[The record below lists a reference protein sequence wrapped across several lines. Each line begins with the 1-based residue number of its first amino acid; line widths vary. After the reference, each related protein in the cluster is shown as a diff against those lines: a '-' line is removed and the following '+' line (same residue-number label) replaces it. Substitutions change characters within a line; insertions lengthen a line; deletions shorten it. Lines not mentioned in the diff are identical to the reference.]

1 MGVPVGLS
9 LAACAAHEPSPRG
22 SPVAGS
28 PASMSSALSAP
39 AARKELHC
47 DGSPADARE
56 LGSRIVA
63 ELQSLQATQPKLAGF
78 ESWLPP
84 AHPSD
89 WSGSVILERGV
100 TRSTSHCLPG
110 RMCQS
115 RMVFAPDG
123 IYLWIQLALEPD
135 LRSQAVRL
143 WEHVGPLYF
152 TSDVDGP
159 PGLGTEQVSRAVGMA
174 VEKTRQAYLE
184 TCKLPH

>member
-1 MGVPVGLS
+1 
-9 LAACAAHEPSPRG
+9 
-22 SPVAGS
+22 
-28 PASMSSALSAP
+28 MSSALSAP